1 MTDSQASQPSF
12 EFNTRQILAGSI
24 LIGVGG
30 VLALAGA
37 AMAGTALVVALQRRV
52 QQMDTPP
59 SELARHHWSRVRAAT
74 NAGVGVWRNGQPATV
89 EAESS

>member
-1 MTDSQASQPSF
+1 MTESQESSF

-37 AMAGTALVVALQRRV
+37 AMAGTALVVAFRKRV
-52 QQMDTPP
+52 QQMDVPP
-59 SELARHHWSRVRAAT
+59 SELAKHHWARVKAAT
-74 NAGVGVWRNGQPATV
+74 NAGASAWRNGQPVSV
-89 EAESS
+89 ETQSS